1 MTDCTNYFKFTF
13 TYLFKKK
20 KKNPKTKKLT
30 PELDKANENL

>member
-20 KKNPKTKKLT
+20 TPKTKKLT